1 MLTTWK
7 ITVKLFTAF
16 QTQHISASLPYF
28 LDQSQK
34 LVLLAMFVSCQRH
47 DLMLTSEICVL
58 LLQLPPLDWGFG
70 CARVRGGMLSQPPPN
85 PPSATPALLLGPNN
99 NPPKKLLTGWVSL
112 HCADSIC
119 LHLYVHMLKK
129 IFQHVY
135 SEKN

>member
-28 LDQSQK
+28 VDQSQRF
-34 LVLLAMFVSCQRH
+34 VYVSYVRLLSKTSSDA
-47 DLMLTSEICVL
+47 DLRNLRPLTPA
-58 LLQLPPLDWGFG
+58 PPLGLGVG

-119 LHLYVHMLKK
+119 TCTYMYICFKSAVSFPWH
-129 IFQHVY
+129 
-135 SEKN
+135 